1 MPRPTLDQSFPD
13 GRPARGPNQHHSWL
27 TAGERR
33 FILWGLKE
41 KWPAVRIA
49 TELKANEATVRRFR
63 KRFWGDPGLI
73 LELGLY
79 EMVGRARDAEYR
91 CLVCEEKVVNQ
102 IEVQR
107 HVLAHFLDDGTVDS
121 HLLAPENGNGERGG
135 SGPPVDLEE

>member
-1 MPRPTLDQSFPD
+1 MPRPTLDQSFPE
-13 GRPARGPNQHHSWL
+13 GRPTRGPSQHHSWL

-49 TELKANEATVRRFR
+49 TELNVNEATVRRFR
-63 KRFWGDPGLI
+63 KRFWEDPGLI

-79 EMVGRARDAEYR
+79 EMAGRARDAEYR
-91 CLVCEEKVVNQ
+91 CLVCEERVVKI

-107 HVLAHFLDDGTVDS
+107 HVLTHFLDDVTVDI
-121 HLLAPENGNGERGG
+121 HLTEPDQIDGEQ
-135 SGPPVDLEE
+135 